1 MRELN
6 FAQKAFAKFVFL
18 QALFGII
25 QIFFYVIQPSVTQE
39 AYIKGSQKVSAK
51 INLQM
56 RYFDPKRGNLRLNT
70 KLKVQY
76 TIKIKGRWIVQVMS
90 KNILEIKK
98 SVYVV

>member
-1 MRELN
+1 M
-6 FAQKAFAKFVFL
+6 
-18 QALFGII
+18 
-25 QIFFYVIQPSVTQE
+25 
-39 AYIKGSQKVSAK
+39 SAK